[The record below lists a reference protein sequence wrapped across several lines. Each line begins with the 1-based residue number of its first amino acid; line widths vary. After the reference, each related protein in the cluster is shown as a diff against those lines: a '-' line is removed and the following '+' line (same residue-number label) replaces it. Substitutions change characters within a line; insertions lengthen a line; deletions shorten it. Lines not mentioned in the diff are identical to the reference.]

1 LVEVKKCYAYNPP
14 VLIPLEVVDIACAEV
29 LVGVGVVGD
38 GATFIGTL
46 LVVGSGVEVAGDVVG
61 VRVEV
66 AEVVVGVGVEVA
78 GVVVG
83 VGAEAVEYDEGS
95 SSQSPSSLP
104 PVDTGSPLLHV
115 IPAGIWH
122 SEGSESTLSLA

>member
-1 LVEVKKCYAYNPP
+1 MVEVKKCYAYNPP
-14 VLIPLEVVDIACAEV
+14 VLILLDVVDIACAEV

-46 LVVGSGVEVAGDVVG
+46 LVVGSGVEVAG
-61 VRVEV
+61 
-66 AEVVVGVGVEVA
+66 VVVGVGVEVA
-78 GVVVG
+78 EGVVEVG
-83 VGAEAVEYDEGS
+83 VEAVEYDEGS

-122 SEGSESTLSLA
+122 